1 MRELCGL
8 RECDVS
14 YASMW
19 KSEIKADI
27 KGVPW
32 RIDVD
37 DDLVELFYFVIFHV
51 INRPQTLLKQVLQIR
66 GLNKLT
72 WYPFLSTRK
81 VWIRSPH
88 QLH

>member
-19 KSEIKADI
+19 KFEIKADI

-37 DDLVELFYFVIFHV
+37 DDLVELFYFVIFPC
-51 INRPQTLLKQVLQIR
+51 NKPSSNASET
-66 GLNKLT
+66 GLADK
-72 WYPFLSTRK
+72 RIK
-81 VWIRSPH
+81 
-88 QLH
+88 